1 MIRGNESRRK
11 ASSDYIPYNTPD
23 IGQNEIDNITDT
35 LRSGWLAKGPK
46 TMAFE
51 EAFRDY
57 TGGRYA
63 VALNSCTAALH
74 LALLAAGIGPG
85 DEVITTPMTFVSS
98 VNTIIQVGATPVFVD
113 VDPDNGLID
122 PSMIEA
128 AVTPRTKA
136 VVPVHYAG
144 YACDLDQIY
153 DIAERHN
160 LFVSEDAAHAI
171 DTRWRGELIGAHSS
185 GAVAYSFYAT
195 KNIATGEGGML
206 VTDDEALADSVRV
219 YSSHGMSRNA
229 WNRYHKGGS
238 WRYDVEVIGY
248 KYNMFDLQAAMGLE
262 QLKRLPEF
270 QKRRF
275 EIAER
280 YKTELAGLPGL
291 ILPNPDPDDMTP
303 SWHLF
308 VVQIDEQEA
317 GFSRDA
323 FIEQMNEKRIGTSV
337 HFIPVPEMSVYR
349 SRGFDISDYPVTMQF
364 GSRIVS
370 LPLYSKLDDE
380 QVSYI
385 TQSIKEIFAG
395 A

>member
-1 MIRGNESRRK
+1 MIAGNSGK
-11 ASSDYIPYNTPD
+11 HAALDYIPYNTPD
-23 IGQNEIDNITDT
+23 IGQDEIDHVTDT

-46 TMAFE
+46 TLAFE

-57 TGGRYA
+57 TGGRFA

-98 VNTIIQVGATPVFVD
+98 VNTIIQVGAEPVFVD
-113 VDPDNGLID
+113 IDPINGLID
-122 PSMIEA
+122 PAQIEA
-128 AVTPRTKA
+128 AITPRTKGL
-136 VVPVHYAG
+136 VPVHYAG
-144 YACDLDQIY
+144 YACDLDRLN
-153 DIAERHN
+153 DIAGRYD

-171 DTRWRGELIGAHSS
+171 DTRWKGELIGARSQ

-206 VTDDEALADSVRV
+206 VTDDEELADSVRV

-248 KYNMFDLQAAMGLE
+248 KYNMFDLQAALGLE

-280 YKTELAGLPGL
+280 YMAELAGIPGL
-291 ILPNPDPDDMTP
+291 ILPDPDPAEMTP

-317 GFSRDA
+317 GFSRDT
-323 FIEQMNEKRIGTSV
+323 FIERMNEKRIGTSV

-349 SRGFDISDYPVTMQF
+349 ARGYDIDDYPVTQRF
-364 GSRIVS
+364 AGRIVS
-370 LPLYSKLDDE
+370 LPLYSKLDNDR
-380 QVSYI
+380 VSYI
-385 TQSIKEIFAG
+385 IQSIKEIFAG